1 MSKGYNQQEIPS
13 QALSAQKQ
21 FFRFVLDR
29 DGNYSA
35 KIFSDNIL

>member
-29 DGNYSA
+29 KGDYSA
-35 KIFSDNIL
+35 ENFPRNIL